1 MPDLI
6 PKNSSNSQNAN
17 QPRTDF
23 SIPINNSADNQQPT
37 SAGGSDDFWANT
49 PQNKIS
55 DKTDLSDPLTAPKK
69 FKLPTQIGVPT
80 NNSPSTPPTSPTNNN
95 SANVTQT
102 TNQPVTNDPRL
113 TAQETI
119 EAREAQ
125 KIFQEGML
133 TVRDIIAPA
142 AYVINPNYLQ
152 LGDTFCKTLFVYT
165 YPRYLEANWLSPLI
179 NYDITMDIGMHI
191 HPLETS
197 NVMKDLKS
205 QVGKIQ
211 SSLMIAQEKGQ
222 PRDPELETALG
233 DVEALRD
240 VLQRGEV
247 RLFQLGLYF
256 TIYAHSLEE
265 LNTLTK
271 QMESTLGG
279 MLIYT
284 KETLLQMSDGF
295 ISTAPMMR
303 DIISVLRNLDTGS
316 ISSIFP
322 FTSSELTQEDGILYG
337 INRHN
342 NSLIIF
348 DRFSLENANSV
359 VFAKSG
365 SGKSYMIKLEALRGL
380 MFGTDIIIVDPESE
394 YKNLCDAV
402 GGSYLQYSLNSQ
414 QRINPFDL
422 PRSLDSEKESGED
435 VLRSNVSSLHG
446 LINLMVGG
454 LTPAEDSLVEKGLY
468 EAYAL
473 KDITTDPESQKNEP
487 PIMQDFYNVLSNMN
501 GTESITRRLSKYVEG
516 TFAGIFNAPTNF
528 ELKPGFVV
536 FSVRDLEEQLRP
548 VAMYTI
554 LNYIWT
560 KIRMDM
566 RRRLM
571 IIDEAWW
578 MMQYEDSAKFL
589 HGLAK
594 RARKYYLGLTI
605 ISQDVE
611 DFLSSRYGKA
621 IVSNSSMQVLLKQS
635 NASID
640 IIAETFGLTE
650 GEKYLLLESDV
661 GEGLFFA
668 GLNHVAIKVIAS
680 YSEDQGITTNPEQ
693 LLAQSGQ
700 SPSDQAEM

>member
-6 PKNSSNSQNAN
+6 PKNSQQTNPPATAPSQQKDAFGA
-17 QPRTDF
+17 P
-23 SIPINNSADNQQPT
+23 AT
-37 SAGGSDDFWANT
+37 SGNDFWKNDQAKEMGNET
-49 PQNKIS
+49 GL
-55 DKTDLSDPLTAPKK
+55 TDRGIEVKE
-69 FKLPTQIGVPT
+69 FKLPPQVEIP
-80 NNSPSTPPTSPTNNN
+80 NQSMPSTPKPVENQVQPV
-95 SANVTQT
+95 AQT
-102 TNQPVTNDPRL
+102 TQPAAPAQPSAPLDARA
-113 TAQETI
+113 TAQENLEI
-119 EAREAQ
+119 REAQ

-152 LGDTFCKTLFVYT
+152 LGETYCKTLFVYT

-197 NVMKDLKS
+197 NVMKDLRS

-211 SSLMIAQEKGQ
+211 SSMMIAQEKGQ

-233 DVEALRD
+233 DVESLRD

-256 TIYAHSLEE
+256 TIYAHTLEE
-265 LNTLTK
+265 LTTLTK
-271 QMESTLGG
+271 QLESTLGG

-284 KETLLQMSDGF
+284 KETLLQMSEGF

-303 DIISVLRNLDTGS
+303 DTISVLRNLDTGS

-365 SGKSYMIKLEALRGL
+365 SGKSYMIKLEALRSL

-402 GGSYLQYSLNSQ
+402 GGSYLRYSLNSQ

-422 PRSLDSEKESGED
+422 PKGLDPEKESGED
-435 VLRSNVSSLHG
+435 VLRSNISSVHG
-446 LINLMVGG
+446 LVNLMVGG
-454 LTPAEDSLVEKGLY
+454 LTPEEDALVEKGLY

-516 TFAGIFNAPTNF
+516 TFAGLFNAPTNF

-536 FSVRDLEEQLRP
+536 FSVRDLEEALRP

-578 MMQYEDSAKFL
+578 MMQFEDSAKFL

-611 DFLSSRYGKA
+611 DFLSSRFGKA
-621 IVSNSSMQVLLKQS
+621 IVSNSSMQILLKQS
-635 NASID
+635 TASVD
-640 IIAETFGLTE
+640 IVAETFGLTE

-680 YSEDQGITTNPEQ
+680 YSEDQVITTNPEQ
-693 LLAQSGQ
+693 LLAQGGNT
-700 SPSDQAEM
+700 PTDQEEM